1 MIHPD
6 RMFHRFIFL
15 FVFNIKIGEIQN
27 VKYLRTKQITKK
39 GKARTYK
46 DEMLVD
52 HGLTACLRKLLFIA
66 QGDECYCICP
76 HDCDK

>member
-39 GKARTYK
+39 ERQGHIKMR
-46 DEMLVD
+46 
-52 HGLTACLRKLLFIA
+52 CLWGSWVNSLSSKIIV
-66 QGDECYCICP
+66 YCTRG
-76 HDCDK
+76 